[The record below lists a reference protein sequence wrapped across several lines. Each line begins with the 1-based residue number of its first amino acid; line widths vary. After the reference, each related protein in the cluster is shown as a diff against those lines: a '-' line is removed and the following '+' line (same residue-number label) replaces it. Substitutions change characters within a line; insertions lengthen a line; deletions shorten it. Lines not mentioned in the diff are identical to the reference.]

1 MTAITTKPE
10 QKRLDTRVLHTPKWD
25 KINEGLEKRA
35 CGTLKIND
43 LIANAAVRVENAHQ
57 NGQTRHNATLLGK
70 NRLEEGGERL
80 GFRQDQLQSFILR
93 GIIEAIWVTVIY
105 EFDKSRTKKY

>member
-10 QKRLDTRVLHTPKWD
+10 LKRLDSCVLARPKRA
-25 KINEGLEKRA
+25 KINEKLEKRA

-57 NGQTRHNATLLGK
+57 IGQNPRNNTLLGK
-70 NRLEEGGERL
+70 YRLR
-80 GFRQDQLQSFILR
+80 S
-93 GIIEAIWVTVIY
+93 
-105 EFDKSRTKKY
+105 SRHMSQKL